1 MKLLTCP
8 LNGPRPIAEFVYG
21 GELRAMPDAAT
32 ASDREWAEYV
42 FHRNGA
48 AGVKRELWYHAPS
61 GTWFVAERDTLRDR
75 VVATYLPSEVP
86 R

>member
-8 LNGPRPIAEFVYG
+8 LNGARPIAEFVYG
-21 GELRAMPDAAT
+21 GELRAMPDPAA
-32 ASDREWAEYV
+32 ANDREWAEYI

-48 AGVKRELWYHAPS
+48 AGVKRELWYHTPS

-75 VVATYLPSEVP
+75 VVATYLPNEVP